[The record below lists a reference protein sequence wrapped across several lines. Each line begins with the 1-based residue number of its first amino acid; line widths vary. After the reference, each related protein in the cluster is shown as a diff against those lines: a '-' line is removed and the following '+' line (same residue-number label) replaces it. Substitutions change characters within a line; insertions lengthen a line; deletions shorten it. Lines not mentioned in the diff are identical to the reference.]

1 MLEKLARPDLDRLL
15 HRGLNRLS
23 AESRRVAVLLEF
35 KIELL
40 LHGAGIHSFT
50 ELADTSV
57 ERLKEVLTNAG
68 DRFRI
73 HDPSTWPEQARLAAD
88 GDMGKLKA
96 YQEFLSGGKIK
107 E

>member
-40 LHGAGIHSFT
+40 LHCWMWRMRLRGPTGT
-50 ELADTSV
+50 EC
-57 ERLKEVLTNAG
+57 
-68 DRFRI
+68 
-73 HDPSTWPEQARLAAD
+73 WPAA
-88 GDMGKLKA
+88 
-96 YQEFLSGGKIK
+96 
-107 E
+107 